1 MWYRSI
7 SYLAT
12 RTHNLKSRQESFKK
26 RHTSVLKIRELVN
39 RKDTITQVKNSILLD
54 KAITMTEQGN
64 KYDTEYSIL
73 ETDDSI
79 LQSECIAVATS
90 EPQPPPPGAPIGGL
104 WYVPTI
110 NEVIEMLLLPLST
123 AMQ

>member
-1 MWYRSI
+1 
-7 SYLAT
+7 
-12 RTHNLKSRQESFKK
+12 
-26 RHTSVLKIRELVN
+26 
-39 RKDTITQVKNSILLD
+39 
-54 KAITMTEQGN
+54 MTEQGN

-79 LQSECIAVATS
+79 LKSECIAVATN